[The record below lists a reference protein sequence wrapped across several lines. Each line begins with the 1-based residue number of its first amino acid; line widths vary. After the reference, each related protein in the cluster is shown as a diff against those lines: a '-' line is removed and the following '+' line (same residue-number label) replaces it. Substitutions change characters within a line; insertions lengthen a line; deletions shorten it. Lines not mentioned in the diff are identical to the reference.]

1 MYIHFYLYFYL
12 IVLYYSRKNRKHL
25 FFILTNFFFLVNL
38 KIVSIL
44 LSIWFISSFGAGIIF
59 SDFLD
64 KIKIGGFELGFWFA
78 QQGSIIIFVL
88 LIVIYCFLMNRL
100 DKKFEVSED

>member
-1 MYIHFYLYFYL
+1 MNKEKINK
-12 IVLYYSRKNRKHL
+12 YSYWKA
-25 FFILTNFFFLVNL
+25 NL

-44 LSIWFISSFGAGIIF
+44 LTIWFISSFGARIIF

-64 KIKIGGFELGFWFA
+64 KIKIGGFEIGFWFA

>member
-1 MYIHFYLYFYL
+1 MKEKYWKKNILYL
-12 IVLYYSRKNRKHL
+12 R
-25 FFILTNFFFLVNL
+25 
-38 KIVSIL
+38 IL
-44 LSIWFISSFGAGIIF
+44 LTIWFISSFGAGIIF

>member
-1 MYIHFYLYFYL
+1 MNKEKINK
-12 IVLYYSRKNRKHL
+12 YYYWRA
-25 FFILTNFFFLVNL
+25 NL

-44 LSIWFISSFGAGIIF
+44 LSIWFLSSFGAGIIF

-88 LIVIYCFLMNRL
+88 LIVVYCFLMNRL

>member
-1 MYIHFYLYFYL
+1 MNKEKINK
-12 IVLYYSRKNRKHL
+12 YSYWKA
-25 FFILTNFFFLVNL
+25 NL

-44 LSIWFISSFGAGIIF
+44 LSIWFIWSFGAGIIF

-64 KIKIGGFELGFWFA
+64 KIIIGGFELGFWFA

-88 LIVIYCFLMNRL
+88 LIVVYCFLMNRL
-100 DKKFEVSED
+100 DKKFKVSED

>member
-1 MYIHFYLYFYL
+1 MNKEKINK
-12 IVLYYSRKNRKHL
+12 YSYWKA
-25 FFILTNFFFLVNL
+25 NL

-88 LIVIYCFLMNRL
+88 LIVVIVF
-100 DKKFEVSED
+100 

>member
-1 MYIHFYLYFYL
+1 MNKLKRIAE
-12 IVLYYSRKNRKHL
+12 
-25 FFILTNFFFLVNL
+25 
-38 KIVSIL
+38 KIVGVTR
-44 LSIWFISSFGAGIIF
+44 F
-59 SDFLD
+59 FLD

-88 LIVIYCFLMNRL
+88 LIVVYCFLMNRL

>member
-1 MYIHFYLYFYL
+1 MNKEKINK
-12 IVLYYSRKNRKHL
+12 YSYWKA
-25 FFILTNFFFLVNL
+25 NL

-44 LSIWFISSFGAGIIF
+44 LSIWFISSFGEGIIF

-88 LIVIYCFLMNRL
+88 LIVVYCFLMNRL
-100 DKKFEVSED
+100 DKKFEVSDD